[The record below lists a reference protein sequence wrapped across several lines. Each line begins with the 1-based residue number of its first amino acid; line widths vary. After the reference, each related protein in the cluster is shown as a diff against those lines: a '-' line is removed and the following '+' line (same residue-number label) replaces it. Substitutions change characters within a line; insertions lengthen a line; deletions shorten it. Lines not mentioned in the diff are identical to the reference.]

1 MFKKVNVVKMSIEFA
16 EKNLPAR
23 IGKMKLIRKDILSN
37 TNTENH
43 EIAFGMGIKN
53 L

>member
-43 EIAFGMGIKN
+43 EIVFKMRLKN